1 MRTTRVIPIVLALL
15 CVAAGTASADSVTGT
30 FRYQDTEAD
39 PNGGGTTE
47 FYRLIV
53 GCKVQVWRAGLLART
68 TETNSDGSFNV
79 DVPHMP
85 DRTDTTV
92 VIYATNAAAQ
102 VLGGIGPFF
111 VRRTLLSF
119 GTAPL
124 DFSEQFAAPEQI
136 RSFNAAEDIRLAHNF
151 AQARR
156 DALETEVIPTVDVS
170 FIRDEGLM
178 THYNPLGSGLTIQ
191 YRHDSRDLVIVHE
204 YAHFLE
210 DKIGSFLVLPSYHDT
225 CFTSQRCQDPAQCNN
240 LPGLPAQTQLINSP
254 ENAWMEGFADYF
266 AMAVT
271 RANPSGRFNL
281 TSGGTM
287 SESELNAA
295 GTCDAVGRAAFD
307 GRTIDGEMIEKFV
320 ASVLWE
326 ASRSPGSD
334 LAVFQIFDHE
344 LDLSTS
350 HALPNIKLFH
360 DAWVA
365 RGFDHGR
372 IDAILTSR
380 NIPTVAA
387 HTGTMRSGLTS
398 TNPASTGAP
407 GAAPPVVSPARGSA
421 GGTAAEVAECKR
433 TLQSGKVSWGGGTT
447 WAPANIDM
455 LCSGTKSA
463 GSTIA
468 CFQSNVVALGWAKA
482 IDTCR

>member
-1 MRTTRVIPIVLALL
+1 MRTTRVTPIVLALL
-15 CVAAGTASADSVTGT
+15 FVAAGTASADTVTGT

-39 PNGGGTTE
+39 PGGGGTTE

-53 GCKVQVWRAGLLART
+53 GCRVEVWRAGLLARR
-68 TETNSDGSFNV
+68 TETTGDGSFTI

-111 VRRTLLSF
+111 VRRTLFSF

-124 DFSEQFAAPEQI
+124 DFSEKFAAPEEI
-136 RSFNAAEDIRLAHNF
+136 RSFNAADDIRLAHEF
-151 AQARR
+151 AAKRR
-156 DALETEVIPTVDVS
+156 DARETEVIPTVAVS

-191 YRHDSRDLVIVHE
+191 YQHDSRDLVIVHE

-225 CFTSQRCQDPAQCNN
+225 CFTSQRCMRPEQCNE
-240 LPGLPAQTQLINSP
+240 LPDLPAQTQLVNSP

-266 AMAVT
+266 AMAVK
-271 RANPSGRFNL
+271 RANSSGRFNL
-281 TSGGTM
+281 TRGGTM
-287 SESELNAA
+287 SESELNAPEA
-295 GTCDAVGRAAFD
+295 CLAVGRPAFD
-307 GRTIDGEMIEKFV
+307 GRTINGEMIERFV

-326 ASRSPGSD
+326 ASSPPGSD
-334 LAVFQIFDHE
+334 VAVFQIFDHE

-350 HALPNIKLFH
+350 HALPNITLFH

-372 IDAILTSR
+372 IDAVLTSR

-407 GAAPPVVSPARGSA
+407 GVASSSVSPASGSA
-421 GGTAAEVAECKR
+421 GGIAAEVAECKR

-447 WAPANIDM
+447 WAPGNIDM
-455 LCSGTKSA
+455 LCNGTKSA
-463 GSTIA
+463 ASTIA